1 MNAVIDGLKINYK
14 VSGSGRPVVV
24 LHGWGARMETVEPIH
39 RHLEKF
45 FTVYSLDMPGFGG
58 SDEPPH
64 AWGSDDYK
72 DTVNRFLDSLAIENP
87 ILIGHSYGGKVSI
100 RLAAERR
107 VNKLILVD
115 SAGIRPTRTAGYY
128 LRVYSYKAAKAVLR
142 LPVVKQLFAD
152 TAEQFKNRMGSE
164 DYRNAS
170 GVMRQTL
177 VRSVNEDVRELLPLI
192 KAPTLLV
199 WGENDTA
206 TPVSDG
212 RLMEKL
218 IPDAGLVVFKNAG
231 HFSYLDNLND
241 FLIVISEF
249 LKKDM
254 EAPRE

>member
-1 MNAVIDGLKINYK
+1 
-14 VSGSGRPVVV
+14 
-24 LHGWGARMETVEPIH
+24 
-39 RHLEKF
+39 
-45 FTVYSLDMPGFGG
+45 MPGFGK
-58 SDEPPH
+58 SDEPRQ

-72 DTVNRFLDSLAIENP
+72 DTVARFLDSLAIENP

-100 RLAAERR
+100 RLAAERS
-107 VNKLILVD
+107 VNKLVLID
-115 SAGIRPTRTAGYY
+115 SAGIRPTRTMGYY
-128 LRVYSYKAAKAVLR
+128 LRVYSYKAAKAVLE
-142 LPVVKQLFAD
+142 LPVVSSLFAG
-152 TAEQFKNRMGSE
+152 TVERFKSRMGSE

-177 VRSVNEDVRELLPLI
+177 VRSVNEDVRELLPRI

-231 HFSYLDNLND
+231 HFSYLDKLND

>member
-1 MNAVIDGLKINYK
+1 MNTVIDGLKINYR

-24 LHGWGARMETVEPIH
+24 LHGWGARIETVEPIH

-58 SDEPPH
+58 SDEPPV
-64 AWGSDDYK
+64 AWGSEDYK
-72 DTVNRFLDSLAIENP
+72 DTVAKFLDSLAINNP
-87 ILIGHSYGGKVSI
+87 VLIGHSYGGKVSI
-100 RLAAERR
+100 RLAAGRR
-107 VNKLILVD
+107 INKLILID
-115 SAGIRPTRTAGYY
+115 SAGIRPVRTMGWY
-128 LRVYSYKAAKAVLR
+128 LRVYSYKAAKAVLQ
-142 LPVVKQLFAD
+142 LPVVKDVFAG
-152 TAEQFKNRMGSE
+152 TVERFKSRMGSE

-177 VRSVNEDVRELLPLI
+177 VKSVNEDIRDLLPLI

-199 WGENDTA
+199 WGEDDTA
-206 TPVSDG
+206 TPIGDG

-218 IPDAGLVVFKNAG
+218 IPDAGLVAFKNAG
-231 HFSYLDNLND
+231 HFSYLDRLND
-241 FLIVISEF
+241 FLIIISEF